1 MLLDQLKVTE
11 IGITSKDLFPVE
23 FEKDDDSNFH
33 IDFIHAAAN
42 LRARN
47 YRVHECDQ
55 QKTKMIAGKI
65 IPAIA
70 TTTAMITGCVGAEIY
85 KFVQG
90 FDDLD
95 SYKNGFINLA
105 LPLFVFSEPTP
116 ANKTKSKEYDPILMG
131 KVKAIPEGY
140 TIYDKVV
147 IDGPLTFDQFFA
159 LMKERYNIDITLV
172 SSGKVA
178 LFNGYL
184 PGNKHAVR
192 RPRLIE
198 EVYREISED
207 PIPEGRRYLALELG
221 GEELTEG
228 CDFSMPT
235 VKYYFKH

>member
-1 MLLDQLKVTE
+1 
-11 IGITSKDLFPVE
+11 
-23 FEKDDDSNFH
+23 
-33 IDFIHAAAN
+33 
-42 LRARN
+42 
-47 YRVHECDQ
+47 
-55 QKTKMIAGKI
+55 MIAGKI

-131 KVKAIPEGY
+131 KVKAIPEGF

-147 IDGPLTFDQFFA
+147 IEGPKTFDQFFEE
-159 LMKERYNIDITLV
+159 MKTRFNIDITLV

-178 LFNGYL
+178 LYNGYL
-184 PGNKHAVR
+184 PGNKHGVR
-192 RPRLIE
+192 RPRYIE
-198 EVYREISED
+198 EVYREIAED

-221 GEELTEG
+221 GEEITEG
-228 CDFSMPT
+228 CDFTMPT
-235 VKYYFKH
+235 VKYYFK